1 MKPLTNEQKEKMWK
15 QIEKALHNSSEPEEG
30 EYTLAYLMEITG
42 FNRNRM
48 LSRLTKLIDAEI
60 IGVRKGIADGSYC
73 NIYFPLKEA
82 SLEEIVAVLIE

>member
-1 MKPLTNEQKEKMWK
+1 MKSLTNEQKAKMWK
-15 QIEKALHNSSEPEEG
+15 QIEEALHNSTEPGEG
-30 EYTLAYLMEITG
+30 EYTLADLLELTG

-48 LSRLTKLIDAEI
+48 LSRIKKLMDAEI